1 MTFVQLMG
9 WPVAECACSARDQEA
24 MLAFLSIDG
33 TVVLILDRIYHHL
46 SFIDPCIYLLQ
57 KSNIKKSCL
66 LS

>member
-1 MTFVQLMG
+1 MTFVKLMG

-46 SFIDPCIYLLQ
+46 SFIDPCI
-57 KSNIKKSCL
+57 
-66 LS
+66 